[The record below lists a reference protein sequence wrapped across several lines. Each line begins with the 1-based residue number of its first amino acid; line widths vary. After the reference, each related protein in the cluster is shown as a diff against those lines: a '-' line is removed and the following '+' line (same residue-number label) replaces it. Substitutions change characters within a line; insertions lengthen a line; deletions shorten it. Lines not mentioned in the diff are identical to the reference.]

1 MSPSNIDTMLKEG
14 PYGDFIS
21 FDPEC
26 PHVKTLERKRG
37 HTMKA
42 DEAERHRAECERCM
56 MLAVLSSEIIIEEG
70 ANP

>member
-1 MSPSNIDTMLKEG
+1 
-14 PYGDFIS
+14 
-21 FDPEC
+21 
-26 PHVKTLERKRG
+26 
-37 HTMKA
+37 MKA